1 MKLIQILV
9 LSVLIITV
17 GCSNT
22 SKQDV
27 LNYLAS
33 DSSERYRI
41 HIFYKDRTQLDDKLL
56 VYWNSKQELLELIQ
70 GIQLFDVEV
79 KKNKE
84 MANALELDDFPCL
97 IVMNDQEVV
106 LETKDLV
113 DIEDFFNKLVNE
125 DK

>member
-56 VYWNSKQELLELIQ
+56 AYWNSKQELLELIQ